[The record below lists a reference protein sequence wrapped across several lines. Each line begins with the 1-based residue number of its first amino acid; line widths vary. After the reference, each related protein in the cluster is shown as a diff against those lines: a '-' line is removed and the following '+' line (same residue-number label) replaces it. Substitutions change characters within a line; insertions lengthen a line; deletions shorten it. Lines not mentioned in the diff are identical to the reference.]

1 MKEMKQNSKDNV
13 NLENNN
19 ESRKENNLFTE
30 MFEKIDKKNVLIGC
44 LIVVIIIS
52 AIFMILNNESE
63 ISENN
68 SGYEKKIPITRHN
81 VKIHIDFTE
90 NLFLSR
96 YNVILSIGNERET
109 LVHGE
114 NKDLEFSLEEGNYT
128 LTFTNSE
135 DSSIKNE
142 TTINVNNDM
151 EIGYKVSCHSDNI
164 SVTNLYVDVDEEIAD
179 DEVEIKTDK
188 SEFVYKNYKD
198 VIKKINELGFT
209 NIVEKPMYD
218 IVFGWTEEGEVDNV
232 TINGSDTYK
241 RGDIFK
247 KDTEIVVSY
256 HLKEEDDPSKKV
268 DNLESGNTNQISEEQ
283 TNQTNEIKYNYYTTN
298 DNETAKKG
306 DSGKFSFVK
315 KNDSYKVYW
324 IIDFDNGYVYY
335 FSDGNGDE
343 TCEKIK
349 IKAGNLNDG
358 LELSYKNSSNAW
370 AKYIHFKYKNQPHQ
384 LVIVDNDYFNYEFST
399 TSLRDALELMES
411 KTIWE
416 P

>member
-1 MKEMKQNSKDNV
+1 
-13 NLENNN
+13 
-19 ESRKENNLFTE
+19 
-30 MFEKIDKKNVLIGC
+30 
-44 LIVVIIIS
+44 
-52 AIFMILNNESE
+52 MILNNESE

-68 SGYEKKIPITRHN
+68 SGYEEKIPITRHN

-114 NKDLEFSLEEGNYT
+114 NKDLEISLEEGNYT

-241 RGDIFK
+241 RGDVF
-247 KDTEIVVSY
+247 
-256 HLKEEDDPSKKV
+256 
-268 DNLESGNTNQISEEQ
+268 
-283 TNQTNEIKYNYYTTN
+283 
-298 DNETAKKG
+298 
-306 DSGKFSFVK
+306 
-315 KNDSYKVYW
+315 
-324 IIDFDNGYVYY
+324 
-335 FSDGNGDE
+335 
-343 TCEKIK
+343 
-349 IKAGNLNDG
+349 
-358 LELSYKNSSNAW
+358 
-370 AKYIHFKYKNQPHQ
+370 
-384 LVIVDNDYFNYEFST
+384 
-399 TSLRDALELMES
+399 
-411 KTIWE
+411 
-416 P
+416 

>member
-1 MKEMKQNSKDNV
+1 MMQR
-13 NLENNN
+13 LQ
-19 ESRKENNLFTE
+19 
-30 MFEKIDKKNVLIGC
+30 
-44 LIVVIIIS
+44 
-52 AIFMILNNESE
+52 
-63 ISENN
+63 
-68 SGYEKKIPITRHN
+68 
-81 VKIHIDFTE
+81 
-90 NLFLSR
+90 LSMA
-96 YNVILSIGNERET
+96 L
-109 LVHGE
+109 H
-114 NKDLEFSLEEGNYT
+114 LEFSLEEGNYT

-241 RGDIFK
+241 RGDVFK

-324 IIDFDNGYVYY
+324 IIDFDNGYVYD
-335 FSDGNGDE
+335 FTEGNGDD

-349 IKAGNLNDG
+349 IQSGNLNDG
-358 LELSYKNSSNAW
+358 LRLSYKDSNNAW